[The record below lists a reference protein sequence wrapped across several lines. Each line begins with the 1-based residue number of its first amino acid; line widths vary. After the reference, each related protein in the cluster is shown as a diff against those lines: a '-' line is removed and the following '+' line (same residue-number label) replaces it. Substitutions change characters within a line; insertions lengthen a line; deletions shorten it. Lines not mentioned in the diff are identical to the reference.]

1 MPIQLDRVVDSRSF
15 ASQVDV
21 VVIGGGIIG
30 VCTAYE
36 LARKGLSVSLIEKG
50 CIGGEQSGRNGGWV
64 RQQNRDLYELP
75 LAMYSVQ
82 RWEELGPEI
91 AADIGFRREGITYG
105 TVNPADLERWESWG
119 QRAKELGFVSHMIS
133 GSQVADRLAGSKSRW
148 LGGVWSPS
156 DGRAEPSK
164 AVPAIAGGAQAIGVQ
179 IHQNCAARGLDIV
192 NKKVAG
198 VWTERGLIKT
208 SAVVCA
214 GGAWSSRFCRYHGI
228 ELPVANI
235 VGTAMSTSIAPEIVS
250 GCLNTPTFALR
261 RRNDGAYT
269 LAVPGHGRMELA
281 PQGLQYAAKFYE
293 MYRAKVAKKLKIRV
307 GRSFFS
313 GPEAW
318 GSWELDGIS
327 PFEKIRTLDP
337 APDKYMIK
345 MAITNLI
352 AEFPAFADVKVT
364 NAWAG
369 LIDTTPDIVPIISQT
384 PIITGLT
391 IASGFSGHG
400 FGIGPGAA
408 RLAAEIVT
416 GEKPFVDPAPY
427 LLSRFSDGSRI
438 RRPEMM

>member
-1 MPIQLDRVVDSRSF
+1 
-15 ASQVDV
+15 
-21 VVIGGGIIG
+21 
-30 VCTAYE
+30 
-36 LARKGLSVSLIEKG
+36 
-50 CIGGEQSGRNGGWV
+50 
-64 RQQNRDLYELP
+64 
-75 LAMYSVQ
+75 
-82 RWEELGPEI
+82 
-91 AADIGFRREGITYG
+91 
-105 TVNPADLERWESWG
+105 
-119 QRAKELGFVSHMIS
+119 
-133 GSQVADRLAGSKSRW
+133 
-148 LGGVWSPS
+148 
-156 DGRAEPSK
+156 
-164 AVPAIAGGAQAIGVQ
+164 
-179 IHQNCAARGLDIV
+179 
-192 NKKVAG
+192 
-198 VWTERGLIKT
+198 
-208 SAVVCA
+208 
-214 GGAWSSRFCRYHGI
+214 
-228 ELPVANI
+228 
-235 VGTAMSTSIAPEIVS
+235 
-250 GCLNTPTFALR
+250 
-261 RRNDGAYT
+261 
-269 LAVPGHGRMELA
+269 
-281 PQGLQYAAKFYE
+281 